1 LQKRVH
7 EVVEQTKA
15 RSGWPARKTLLALG
29 VASRSYYR
37 WRREKAWQRPANPS
51 PKVSAPPYEATA
63 AERQAV
69 IDFARTHAAVRHR
82 ELAWKM
88 VDEGVACLSPST
100 VYRILKAENLLCTWQ
115 RREKRNR
122 LPEEKATR
130 PNERWATDLMYIQV
144 RGVTYYWIGFLDEY
158 SRYVMHW
165 ELLSSM
171 DGRSISGAARRAI
184 DTLERGPDGTPRT
197 KPEIRSDNGS
207 GYVSAEFRRVL
218 AASGMKHTRIK
229 PHCPEEN
236 GLMERANRTLREEL
250 DGEALTTPDQ
260 ARAVLGRVIRRYNE
274 ARLHSALGYL
284 RPVDYYRGDPKAL
297 HEERRTKL
305 VEARHRRRETNL
317 ALRQK
322 TLAFPAPE
330 ARTDCDG

>member
-1 LQKRVH
+1 
-7 EVVEQTKA
+7 VVEQTKA
-15 RSGWPARKTLLALG
+15 RSGWPARKTLWTLG
-29 VASRSYYR
+29 VAPRSYYR
-37 WRREKAWQRPANPS
+37 WRRRKAWERPPDPS
-51 PKVSAPPYEATA
+51 RTVSGPAYEATA

-69 IDFARTHAAVRHR
+69 IDFARKHVAVRHR

-100 VYRILKAENLLCTWQ
+100 VYRILKAEHLLCTWR

-122 LPEEKATR
+122 LPDEKAAR
-130 PNERWATDLMYIQV
+130 PNERWATDLMYVQV
-144 RGVTYYWIGFLDEY
+144 CAVTYYWIGFLDEY
-158 SRYVMHW
+158 SRYVVHW

-171 DGRSISGAARRAI
+171 DGLSISGAAKRAI
-184 DTLERGPDGTPRT
+184 GTLPHGPDGRPQT
-197 KPEIRSDNGS
+197 KPAIRSDNGS

-260 ARAVLGRVIRRYNE
+260 ARDVLARVIRRYNE

-284 RPVDYYRGDPKAL
+284 RPIDYYRGDPTAL
-297 HEERRTKL
+297 HEERRKKL
-305 VEARHRRRETNL
+305 AEARHCRRETNL

-322 TLAFPAPE
+322 TLAFPDPE